1 MRKLHGYL
9 LAGLLAFSAIGGA
22 AFYLFTSDNAI
33 EVNAE
38 SIVIGTDARE
48 NYRKWGADSG
58 LMAGSTMFYVN
69 CAKDKDGTSGSKVS
83 KDITYTWSGCSD
95 PLEKSS
101 SYIEIDG
108 GGTFTMTLTNIPN
121 YQYLVF
127 TRNSF
132 YDAKGNPDMNLTITV
147 TCGSKT
153 SSATGTVGNGN
164 YLNAF
169 LDLYGGN
176 SSTVTFYI
184 KNNAS
189 GKVYLSSDWFDIYH
203 ASNFTFNF
211 DKQDGSGGSD
221 STSVWYY
228 FPYSKIT
235 IPSRSGYKFLGYYDS
250 ASGGTQYFKAD
261 GNPTNATWLLDPSS
275 SAFSN
280 KKLYAHWEVAEQ
292 VVNVT
297 AGTGVKSVY
306 LSTTST
312 ATSGKAS
319 GSKFNSG
326 ETVYAFAELAKGY
339 KAKSGWTKV
348 SGTAD
353 TEGAKYRVSSKKV
366 AESTV
371 NFGTISADIYN
382 YSITYSGLSGAT
394 VSGNPSSYNINTATF
409 TLNNPTKTGYT
420 FTGWSGTGIS
430 DKTKSVSIAKGSIG
444 ARSYTANW
452 DANKYNVTF
461 NTTYGT
467 GGIDATILTYDS
479 TIPDIPSDKF
489 PTRESSSGH
498 SYSFGGYYTEAPTD
512 NGDGSLTPHGKQY
525 YNEFGKGIG
534 LWKEAANTTL
544 YAYWTIDMTVSSS
557 SWSGTWSH
565 EEGKPNTGVKHGI
578 TVTPVDPEDAVVWYG
593 LSAGACNSTKAE
605 DFLRSDAG
613 VYEIFFE
620 VRKDGYTTYY
630 GSETI
635 TINKD
640 ISIIDPRP
648 TAVSGLEY
656 TALDQELVVAGQVD
670 YGNMLYAVNT
680 TGELPAESEFS
691 ANIPTGKLVDT
702 YYVFYKSS
710 GDGNHNPYAVVETEV
725 ITIKIARVDRTE
737 ISNLNNTVLA
747 YLETIN
753 ERYPEIAATLE
764 AVRLEVYQDAIV
776 EDNITVEGVN
786 QNIIKL
792 QEALSAAKVDV
803 TETLIE
809 AIGSVSYPNSKDA
822 IDEAKDYFD
831 NVLSSEEKAAVNATL
846 VATLNKDNN
855 DYNDA
860 KTVADL
866 INAIP
871 EPSDTEEYYMAVEDA
886 KEAYDALALSNP
898 DAYDLVNDA
907 TDKEYETIL
916 ENNVEAKEV
925 IEIIEAIGELTYNG
939 GTDDSLAS
947 IKSAEEAYEALAS
960 SNPDALTL
968 VNQANHDDLVEA
980 RESYDDVDETVKLI
994 ADIGEI
1000 VHGGED
1006 DSKEALVAAREAYD
1020 ALSLENQALVDG
1032 YKNSYKVLDDDEHVY
1047 TALEYIDEIGT
1058 VSYDS
1063 ESEEKINQ
1071 AREYYDSLT
1080 KDQKEQLG
1088 KEPLAT
1094 LVKSETR
1101 YAGLKKT
1108 GNILVIILLI
1118 IVSLIILAG
1127 IWFLFFL
1134 LKRKKDDD
1142 EEENKNGEV
1151 KLASISGF
1159 LPLITLAS
1167 HYLDAPY
1174 LALYILSGVAVILW
1188 LSILGLVLYRKFKK
1202 PEVVGVST
1210 EASLALS
1217 SGAQE
1222 EANAILQSIKKD
1234 EEESKL
1240 VVDKKGNLFQI
1251 RYIKSFTAK
1260 LSQSS
1265 DLVKEQYNELKNSV
1279 LSYKGVT
1286 SRVSWH
1292 YDSINVSKEAIVKF
1306 AIRGKTLCVYFSP
1319 KIENPGEGY
1328 KLEESKGRRY
1338 EKVPYLFRIKSGKKF
1353 EQVKELIILL
1363 MKRFKLVQGKLL
1375 EDDYKIPFET
1385 TEVLLQKGL
1394 IKELAKHLEVKE
1406 EVKKELL
1413 KSVAVEK
1420 VDELMSDD
1428 TAEALIEED
1437 TVNKRIQGKK
1447 EIINIDT
1454 LAANFKDGDVVNLEA
1469 LIEKKLVSSKT
1480 VYVKVLARGVL
1491 DKKLNVDLHDYS
1503 IQAVKMILLT
1513 GGTVKKIQ

>member
-9 LAGLLAFSAIGGA
+9 LAGLLALSALGGIASMLYKKDVAIVQAKDEEIDVGLKASDFITPSGYLIPTANKWVPQINETSNPYDYDNMSFKIQKGTVFSADISSENELMYQMNKLSFSFNVSVAGCVKKVKIMR
-22 AFYLFTSDNAI
+22 FDKTPYTELSYVEYSD
-33 EVNAE
+33 
-38 SIVIGTDARE
+38 T
-48 NYRKWGADSG
+48 
-58 LMAGSTMFYVN
+58 
-69 CAKDKDGTSGSKVS
+69 
-83 KDITYTWSGCSD
+83 
-95 PLEKSS
+95 
-101 SYIEIDG
+101 
-108 GGTFTMTLTNIPN
+108 TLTTYSGVLEFEVPSDWTKLKFRVDNTNTEYYISN
-121 YQYLVF
+121 FSMTAY
-127 TRNSF
+127 
-132 YDAKGNPDMNLTITV
+132 KTITTANVSFNMQGHGSQVASQTVDIGNKV
-147 TCGSKT
+147 TQPSNP
-153 SSATGTVGNGN
+153 SATGYT
-164 YLNAF
+164 F
-169 LDLYGGN
+169 GG
-176 SSTVTFYI
+176 
-184 KNNAS
+184 
-189 GKVYLSSDWFDIYH
+189 
-203 ASNFTFNF
+203 
-211 DKQDGSGGSD
+211 
-221 STSVWYY
+221 WY
-228 FPYSKIT
+228 KE
-235 IPSRSGYKFLGYYDS
+235 
-250 ASGGTQYFKAD
+250 AAC
-261 GNPTNATWLLDPSS
+261 TNAW
-275 SAFSN
+275 N
-280 KKLYAHWEVAEQ
+280 
-292 VVNVT
+292 
-297 AGTGVKSVY
+297 
-306 LSTTST
+306 
-312 ATSGKAS
+312 
-319 GSKFNSG
+319 FNS
-326 ETVYAFAELAKGY
+326 
-339 KAKSGWTKV
+339 
-348 SGTAD
+348 D
-353 TEGAKYRVSSKKV
+353 
-366 AESTV
+366 
-371 NFGTISADIYN
+371 
-382 YSITYSGLSGAT
+382 T
-394 VSGNPSSYNINTATF
+394 VSGDTTLYAKWTLTSYAITYNLNGGTATNPANYNVQTASFTLNNPTRTGYTFDGWSGTGISGKSKSVTIAKGSTGNRTYTANWTAISYTLTYTLDGGTATNPANYNIQSASF

-420 FTGWSGTGIS
+420 FDGWSGTGITGKS
-430 DKTKSVSIAKGSIG
+430 KSVTIAKGSTG
-444 ARSYTANW
+444 NRSYTAYW
-452 DANKYNVTF
+452 TANSYNVTF
-461 NTTYGT
+461 DTTYGT
-467 GGIDATILTYDS
+467 GGIDATTLTYDH
-479 TIPDIPSDKF
+479 TLPDLEASQI

-498 SYSFGGYYTEAPTD
+498 SYSFGGYYTEVPTE
-512 NGDGSLTPHGKQY
+512 NEDGSLTPHGKQY

-620 VRKDGYTTYY
+620 VKKDGYTTYY

-656 TALDQELVVAGQVD
+656 TALDQELVVAGEVD

-680 TGELPAESEFS
+680 TGELPADSEFS
-691 ANIPTGKLVDT
+691 ATIPTGKFVGT

-737 ISNLNNTVLA
+737 VSNLNNTVLA

-776 EDNITVEGVN
+776 QDNITVEGVN
-786 QNIIKL
+786 QNIIYL

-803 TETLIE
+803 TEALIE
-809 AIGSVSYPNSKDA
+809 AIGSVSYPNSKDE

-831 NVLSSEEKAAVNATL
+831 NVLSAEEQAAVNATL
-846 VATLNKDNN
+846 VETLNKDNN

-866 INAIP
+866 ISAIP
-871 EPSDTEEYYMAVEDA
+871 EPSDTEEYYKAVEDA
-886 KEAYDALALSNP
+886 KEAYNALALSNP

-939 GTDDSLAS
+939 GTDDSLVN
-947 IKSAEEAYEALAS
+947 IKSAEEAYEALAL
-960 SNPDALTL
+960 SNPDALAL

-994 ADIGEI
+994 AAIGEI

-1006 DSKEALVAAREAYD
+1006 DSKKALVAAREAYD
-1020 ALSLENQALVDG
+1020 ALSLEDQALVDG

-1047 TALEYIDEIGT
+1047 TALEYIDGIGT

-1063 ESEEKINQ
+1063 ESEEKINE
-1071 AREYYDSLT
+1071 ARKYYDSLT

-1151 KLASISGF
+1151 KLASIGGF

-1167 HYLDAPY
+1167 HYTDAPY
-1174 LALYILSGVAVILW
+1174 LALYILSGVAIILW

-1202 PEVVGVST
+1202 PEVVGVSS
-1210 EASLALS
+1210 EASVALPS
-1217 SGAQE
+1217 SAQE

-1240 VVDKKGNLFQI
+1240 VVDKKGNIFQI

-1265 DLVKEQYNELKNSV
+1265 DAVKEKYNELKNCV
-1279 LSYKGVT
+1279 LSYENVS

-1292 YDSINVSKEAIVKF
+1292 YDSINASKEQLIKF
-1306 AIRGKTLCVYFSP
+1306 SIRGKTLCVYFSP

-1328 KLEESKGRRY
+1328 KLEDAKGNRY
-1338 EKVPYLFRIKSGKKF
+1338 EKVPYLLRIKSEKKF
-1353 EQVKELIILL
+1353 EQVKELIELL
-1363 MKRFKLVQGKLL
+1363 MKRIGLKKGKVLN
-1375 EDDYKIPFET
+1375 DDYKIPYET
-1385 TEVLLQKGL
+1385 TEVLLHKGL
-1394 IKELAKHLEVKE
+1394 IKELATHLEVDK

-1428 TAEALIEED
+1428 TAESLIED
-1437 TVNKRIQGKK
+1437 DIVVHQKIGKR
-1447 EIINIDT
+1447 EIINVDT
-1454 LAANFKDGDVVNLEA
+1454 LSNNFIDGDLVNLEA
-1469 LIEKKLVSSKT
+1469 LIAKKLVPAKT
-1480 VYVKVLARGVL
+1480 EYVKVLARGVL

-1513 GGTVKKIQ
+1513 GGTVKKIHE